1 MMSSDLFTTNY
12 FFSFRKEAY
21 DKQSFKHLFY
31 SFLNTQEN
39 TLEALK
45 PGCLGLHPGF
55 VTSWLNDLGQ
65 HSLFSALLSLS
76 V

>member
-1 MMSSDLFTTNY
+1 MINSLSNTY
-12 FFSFRKEAY
+12 FI
-21 DKQSFKHLFY
+21 HL
-31 SFLNTQEN
+31 FLNTQEN

-45 PGCLGLHPGF
+45 PGSLGLNPGF

-65 HSLFSALLSLS
+65 DSLFSALLSLS